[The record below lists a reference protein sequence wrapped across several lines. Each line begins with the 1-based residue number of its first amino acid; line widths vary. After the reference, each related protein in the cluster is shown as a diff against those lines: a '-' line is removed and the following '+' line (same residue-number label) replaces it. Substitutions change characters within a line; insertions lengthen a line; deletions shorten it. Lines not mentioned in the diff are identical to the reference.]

1 MGFRLTIDGSGPV
14 SLSEKCVTNVEFHS
28 EIPAD
33 SNASYRQRCSPEGL
47 GQAAV
52 FAGGGGSGRNGE
64 LGKVEHCTQRFR

>member
-33 SNASYRQRCSPEGL
+33 SNARATDNGAALKIWGKLLFSL
-47 GQAAV
+47 GAEAQI
-52 FAGGGGSGRNGE
+52 GRAH
-64 LGKVEHCTQRFR
+64 V